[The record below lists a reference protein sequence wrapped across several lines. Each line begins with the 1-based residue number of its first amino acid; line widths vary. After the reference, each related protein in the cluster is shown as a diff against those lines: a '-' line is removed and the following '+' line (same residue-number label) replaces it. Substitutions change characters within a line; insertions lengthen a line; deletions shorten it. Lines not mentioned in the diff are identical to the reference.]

1 MRFMKFA
8 AVCAAL
14 AASLTLSCLA
24 AAPVFSPRSPMADTT
39 STAPGGGADSSLMEG
54 AESIV
59 EDVLPGGDGEAD
71 SSLGDT
77 NGDGV
82 VESDTGT
89 GAVES
94 MMGADSESDQAG
106 KDSAGGTDSE
116 TDTAQSSSGNA
127 DKDGMGVFG
136 VILTVV
142 IIGAAAAL
150 LFALWPKRRNG

>member
-1 MRFMKFA
+1 MRYVKIA

-14 AASLTLSCLA
+14 AAILMLGCA
-24 AAPVFSPRSPMADTT
+24 AEAPVFSPRSPMADTT
-39 STAPGGGADSSLMEG
+39 SAAPGGGTESSLMEG
-54 AESIV
+54 AESFV
-59 EDVLPGGDGEAD
+59 EDMLPGGEGEAD

-82 VESDTGT
+82 VESGTGT

-94 MMGADSESDQAG
+94 MMGADSESGQTG
-106 KDSAGGTDSE
+106 KDSSGTDGE
-116 TDTAQSSSGNA
+116 MDTAQSSSGSA

-150 LFALWPKRRNG
+150 LFALWPKKRNG